1 MSVKQFVVICLSV
14 SLLTGCLVFLC
25 IQNVQLKKSA
35 FELESSLKKYFE
47 NTEIQIESLKK
58 EVEQL
63 SENQEKNKSLIV
75 MTLCELKDKSDLQYT
90 KTVGMKNTYDALL
103 EEQKKKTIDTAENDT
118 EFQRIKAE
126 ALLMYQKGNYVSSY
140 EGFEKLVKL
149 DFSDMESLM
158 YKMKSLYYMNPADS
172 SRYSEIIEIMRTL
185 KINSAA
191 DKECVEIEKNVLLET
206 EGLSE

>member
-1 MSVKQFVVICLSV
+1 MSVKQLVVICLSV

-58 EVEQL
+58 DVEQL

-75 MTLCELKDKSDLQYT
+75 MTLCELKEKSDLQYT

-191 DKECVEIEKNVLLET
+191 DKECIEIEKAVLLET

>member
-1 MSVKQFVVICLSV
+1 MSVKQLVVICLSV

-25 IQNVQLKKSA
+25 IQNVQLEKSA

-75 MTLCELKDKSDLQYT
+75 MTLSELKDKSDLQYT

-103 EEQKKKTIDTAENDT
+103 KEQKKKTIDTAENDT

-185 KINSAA
+185 KINSVA

>member
-1 MSVKQFVVICLSV
+1 MSVKQLVVICLSV

-58 EVEQL
+58 DVEQL
-63 SENQEKNKSLIV
+63 SENQERNKSLIV
-75 MTLCELKDKSDLQYT
+75 MTLSELKDKSDLQYT
-90 KTVGMKNTYDALL
+90 KTVGMKNTYDAFL

-126 ALLMYQKGNYVSSY
+126 SLLMYQKGNYVSSY

-191 DKECVEIEKNVLLET
+191 DKECIEIEKAVLLET
-206 EGLSE
+206 EGLNE

>member
-1 MSVKQFVVICLSV
+1 MSVKQLVVICLSV
-14 SLLTGCLVFLC
+14 SLFTGCLVFLC

-63 SENQEKNKSLIV
+63 SENQERNKSLIV
-75 MTLCELKDKSDLQYT
+75 MTLSELKDKSDLQYT

-191 DKECVEIEKNVLLET
+191 DKECVEIEKTVLLET

>member
-1 MSVKQFVVICLSV
+1 MSVKQLVVICLSV
-14 SLLTGCLVFLC
+14 LLLTGCLVYLC

-35 FELESSLKKYFE
+35 FELESSLKKYFK

-58 EVEQL
+58 DVEQL

-75 MTLCELKDKSDLQYT
+75 MTLSELKDKSDLQYT

-191 DKECVEIEKNVLLET
+191 DKECIEIEKAVLLET

>member
-1 MSVKQFVVICLSV
+1 MSVKQLVVICLSV

-58 EVEQL
+58 DVEQL

-75 MTLCELKDKSDLQYT
+75 MTLCELKEKSDLQYT

>member
-1 MSVKQFVVICLSV
+1 MSVKQLIVICLSV

-63 SENQEKNKSLIV
+63 SENQERNKSLIV
-75 MTLCELKDKSDLQYT
+75 MTLSELKDKSDLQYT

>member
-1 MSVKQFVVICLSV
+1 MSVKQLVVICLSV

-58 EVEQL
+58 DVEQL

-75 MTLCELKDKSDLQYT
+75 MTLCELKEKSDLQYT

-103 EEQKKKTIDTAENDT
+103 EEQKKKTIDTAETDT

-172 SRYSEIIEIMRTL
+172 SRYAEIIEIMRTL

>member
-1 MSVKQFVVICLSV
+1 MSVKQLVVICLSV

-58 EVEQL
+58 DVEQL
-63 SENQEKNKSLIV
+63 SENQERNKSLIV
-75 MTLCELKDKSDLQYT
+75 MTLSELKDKSDLQYT

-103 EEQKKKTIDTAENDT
+103 EEQKKKTIDTAENDA

-191 DKECVEIEKNVLLET
+191 DKECVEIEKAVLLET

>member
-1 MSVKQFVVICLSV
+1 MSVKQLVVICLSV

-25 IQNVQLKKSA
+25 IQNVQLEKSA
-35 FELESSLKKYFE
+35 FELESSLKKYFK

-58 EVEQL
+58 DVEQL

-75 MTLCELKDKSDLQYT
+75 MTLSELKDKSDLQYT

>member
-1 MSVKQFVVICLSV
+1 MSVKQLVVICLSV
-14 SLLTGCLVFLC
+14 SLLTGCLVYLC

-75 MTLCELKDKSDLQYT
+75 MTLSELKDKSDLQYT

-172 SRYSEIIEIMRTL
+172 SRYAEIIEIMRTL
-185 KINSAA
+185 KINSVA

>member
-1 MSVKQFVVICLSV
+1 MSVKQLGVICLSV
-14 SLLTGCLVFLC
+14 SFLTGCLVFLC

-35 FELESSLKKYFE
+35 FELESSLKKYFK

-58 EVEQL
+58 DVEQL

-75 MTLCELKDKSDLQYT
+75 MTLSELKDKSDLQYT

>member
-1 MSVKQFVVICLSV
+1 MSVKQLVVICLSV
-14 SLLTGCLVFLC
+14 SLFTGCLVFLC

-58 EVEQL
+58 DVEQL
-63 SENQEKNKSLIV
+63 SENQERNKSLIV
-75 MTLCELKDKSDLQYT
+75 MTLSELKDKSDLQYT

-191 DKECVEIEKNVLLET
+191 DKECVEIEKTVLLET

>member
-1 MSVKQFVVICLSV
+1 MSVKQLIVICLSV
-14 SLLTGCLVFLC
+14 SLLTGCLVYLC

-58 EVEQL
+58 DVEQL

-75 MTLCELKDKSDLQYT
+75 MTLCELKEKSDLQYT

-191 DKECVEIEKNVLLET
+191 DKECIEIEKAVLLET

>member
-1 MSVKQFVVICLSV
+1 MSVKQLIVICLSV

>member
-1 MSVKQFVVICLSV
+1 MSVKQLVVICLSV
-14 SLLTGCLVFLC
+14 LLLTGCLVYLC

-58 EVEQL
+58 DVEQL

-75 MTLCELKDKSDLQYT
+75 MTLSELKDKSDLQYT

-191 DKECVEIEKNVLLET
+191 DKECIEIEKAVLLET

>member
-1 MSVKQFVVICLSV
+1 MSVKQLVVICLSA

-58 EVEQL
+58 DVEQL
-63 SENQEKNKSLIV
+63 SENQERNKSLIV
-75 MTLCELKDKSDLQYT
+75 MTLSELKDKSDLQYT

-191 DKECVEIEKNVLLET
+191 DKECVEIEKAVLLET

>member
-1 MSVKQFVVICLSV
+1 MSVKQLVVICLSV
-14 SLLTGCLVFLC
+14 SLLTDCLVFLC

-75 MTLCELKDKSDLQYT
+75 MTLSELKDKSDLQYT

-103 EEQKKKTIDTAENDT
+103 EEQKKKTIDMAENDT

-191 DKECVEIEKNVLLET
+191 DKECIEIEKAVLLET

>member
-1 MSVKQFVVICLSV
+1 MSVKQLVVICLSV

-75 MTLCELKDKSDLQYT
+75 MTLFELKDKSDLQYT

>member
-1 MSVKQFVVICLSV
+1 MSVKQLGVICLSV

-185 KINSAA
+185 KINSVA

>member
-1 MSVKQFVVICLSV
+1 MSVKQLIVICLSV
-14 SLLTGCLVFLC
+14 SLLTGCLVYLC

-75 MTLCELKDKSDLQYT
+75 MTLSELKDKSDLQYT

-191 DKECVEIEKNVLLET
+191 DKECIEIEKAVLLET

>member
-1 MSVKQFVVICLSV
+1 MSVKQLVVICLSV

-35 FELESSLKKYFE
+35 FEFESSLKKYFE

-75 MTLCELKDKSDLQYT
+75 MTLSELKDKSDLQYT

-191 DKECVEIEKNVLLET
+191 DKECIEIEKTVLLET

>member
-1 MSVKQFVVICLSV
+1 MSVKQLVVICLSV

-25 IQNVQLKKSA
+25 IQNVQLEKSA

-58 EVEQL
+58 DVEQL

-75 MTLCELKDKSDLQYT
+75 MTLSELKDKSDLQYT

-149 DFSDMESLM
+149 DFSDMESLV

-191 DKECVEIEKNVLLET
+191 DKECVEIEKTVLLET

>member
-1 MSVKQFVVICLSV
+1 MSVKQLVVICLSV

-25 IQNVQLKKSA
+25 IQNVQLEKSA

-58 EVEQL
+58 DVEQL

-75 MTLCELKDKSDLQYT
+75 MTLSELKDKSDLQYT

-149 DFSDMESLM
+149 DMLLM
-158 YKMKSLYYMNPADS
+158 GEATERVERGGTQELSQDAKDRLDEIAQLMKSA
-172 SRYSEIIEIMRTL
+172 
-185 KINSAA
+185 K
-191 DKECVEIEKNVLLET
+191 K
-206 EGLSE
+206 

>member
-1 MSVKQFVVICLSV
+1 MSVKQLVVICLSV

-35 FELESSLKKYFE
+35 FELESSLKKYFG

-75 MTLCELKDKSDLQYT
+75 MTLSELKDKSDLQYT

>member
-1 MSVKQFVVICLSV
+1 MSVKQLVVICLSV
-14 SLLTGCLVFLC
+14 SLFTGCLVFLC

-58 EVEQL
+58 DVEQL
-63 SENQEKNKSLIV
+63 SENQERNKSLIV
-75 MTLCELKDKSDLQYT
+75 MTLSELKDKSDLQYT

-191 DKECVEIEKNVLLET
+191 DKECVEIEKAVLLET

>member
-1 MSVKQFVVICLSV
+1 MSVKQLGVICLSV

-103 EEQKKKTIDTAENDT
+103 EEQKKKTIDTAENDA
-118 EFQRIKAE
+118 EFQKIKAE

-191 DKECVEIEKNVLLET
+191 DKECIEIEKTVLLET

>member
-1 MSVKQFVVICLSV
+1 MSVKQLVVICLSV

-35 FELESSLKKYFE
+35 FELEGSLKKYFE
-47 NTEIQIESLKK
+47 NTEIQIESLKN

-75 MTLCELKDKSDLQYT
+75 MTLSELKDKSDLQYT

>member
-1 MSVKQFVVICLSV
+1 MSVKQLVVICLSV

-25 IQNVQLKKSA
+25 IQNVQLEKSA

-58 EVEQL
+58 DVEQL

-75 MTLCELKDKSDLQYT
+75 MTLSELKDKSDLQYT

-118 EFQRIKAE
+118 EFQRTKAE

-185 KINSAA
+185 KINSVA

>member
-1 MSVKQFVVICLSV
+1 MSVKQLVVICLSV
-14 SLLTGCLVFLC
+14 LLLTGCLVYLC

-35 FELESSLKKYFE
+35 FELESSLKKYFK

-58 EVEQL
+58 DVEQL

-75 MTLCELKDKSDLQYT
+75 MTLSELKDKSDLQYT

>member
-1 MSVKQFVVICLSV
+1 MSVKQLVVICLSV

-58 EVEQL
+58 DVEQL
-63 SENQEKNKSLIV
+63 SENQERNKSLIV
-75 MTLCELKDKSDLQYT
+75 MTLSELKDKSDLQYT

-126 ALLMYQKGNYVSSY
+126 SLLMYQKGNYVSSY

-191 DKECVEIEKNVLLET
+191 DKECVEIEKTVLLET

>member
-1 MSVKQFVVICLSV
+1 MSVKQLVVICLSV

-75 MTLCELKDKSDLQYT
+75 MTLCELKEKSDLQYT

-172 SRYSEIIEIMRTL
+172 SRYAEIIEIMRTL

-191 DKECVEIEKNVLLET
+191 DKECVEIEKTVLLET

>member
-1 MSVKQFVVICLSV
+1 MSMKQLVVICLSV

-58 EVEQL
+58 DVEQL

-75 MTLCELKDKSDLQYT
+75 MTLCELKEKSDLQYT

>member
-1 MSVKQFVVICLSV
+1 MSVKQLVVICLSV
-14 SLLTGCLVFLC
+14 LLLTGCLVYLC

-75 MTLCELKDKSDLQYT
+75 MTLSELKDKSDLQYT

-191 DKECVEIEKNVLLET
+191 DKECIEIEKTVLLET

>member
-1 MSVKQFVVICLSV
+1 MSVKQLVVICLSV

-58 EVEQL
+58 DVEQL

-75 MTLCELKDKSDLQYT
+75 MTLCELKEKSDLQYT

-191 DKECVEIEKNVLLET
+191 DKECIEIEKTVLLET

>member
-1 MSVKQFVVICLSV
+1 MSVKQLVVICLSV

-25 IQNVQLKKSA
+25 IQNVQLEKSA

-185 KINSAA
+185 KINSVA

>member
-1 MSVKQFVVICLSV
+1 MSVKQLGVICLSV

-58 EVEQL
+58 DVEQL

-191 DKECVEIEKNVLLET
+191 DKECIEIEKTVFLET